1 MSDIQDEVDDTSAVP
16 DSGATGRESVPAEG
30 ALQHQAEGTSQ
41 ERGRRRAVGA
51 WSTAGS
57 HKMTNNRRL

>member
-30 ALQHQAEGTSQ
+30 ALQHQAEA
-41 ERGRRRAVGA
+41 RHRNKLKAL
-51 WSTAGS
+51 

>member
-41 ERGRRRAVGA
+41 E
-51 WSTAGS
+51 
-57 HKMTNNRRL
+57 HRRL